1 MELRKIYRGR
11 QKVIT
16 FTDAKGIRRETEV
29 LRDNLRSKKPPVWIQ
44 ELMKDLQELE
54 KGA

>member
-1 MELRKIYRGR
+1 MELRKINRGR
-11 QKVIT
+11 QKVVT
-16 FTDAKGIRRETEV
+16 FTDARGIRREAVV
-29 LRDNLRSKKPPVWIQ
+29 LRDNLRSKKPPAWIQ